1 MSDLETSS
9 IGRAITALIG
19 VLAEVED
26 DLTAVDRAAVEYERQ
41 WRQVNAV
48 LVAVPLDNPL
58 QAYPTLWD
66 WYARCQNDLRH
77 ASARHQHLEEVSAL
91 AVETVTL
98 LEVGP
103 PAFSIEMFERDGN
116 PADAP
121 YLRWFLGDLTK
132 PKQLA
137 AKAGVER
144 ILAYLGNAVVETE
157 WGGNLQDGLCELRIR
172 RTAAEVESWWR
183 NYHGLPEPEP
193 EPHVEILLRIYFH
206 AYGDKVILLL
216 GGFDKGAHPNHEK
229 AEVRQAR
236 ANLQNWRTQQERLR
250 SR

>member
-1 MSDLETSS
+1 MSDLESSS
-9 IGRAITALIG
+9 IGRALTGLIR

-26 DLTAVDRAAVEYERQ
+26 NLTAVDGAAVEYARQ
-41 WRQVNAV
+41 WRQVNDV
-48 LVAVPLDNPL
+48 LVALPLENPL
-58 QAYPTLWD
+58 HAYPTLWD
-66 WYARCQNDLRH
+66 WYARCQDDLRH
-77 ASARHQHLEEVSAL
+77 PRARHQHLEEISAR
-91 AVETVTL
+91 AAETLTL

-103 PAFSIEMFERDGN
+103 PTFSIEMFERDGN
-116 PADAP
+116 PNDVP
-121 YLRWFLGDLTK
+121 YLSWFLHDLTR

-157 WGGNLQDGLCELRIR
+157 WGGHLQDGLCELRIR

-183 NYHGLPEPEP
+183 NYHGLPVPEP

-229 AEVRQAR
+229 TEVRQAR
-236 ANLQNWRTQQERLR
+236 ANLQNWRTQQDRLR
-250 SR
+250 AR